1 MRDRIGLPGEKP
13 QGNTTWRKEMKKLSI
28 MLLLGVLTLSLLTGA
43 YAQEA
48 TQAPE
53 AAITQEPAAQSVLD
67 ITLSGGK
74 TFGEL
79 TDELGVLD
87 AFQAADARA
96 QVQMI
101 RAMFLLGK
109 LTREDVQEVLSAVIT
124 AAGASA
130 GVGKGP
136 LYGNDVPENNNRRDK
151 RQNRNDRQTQRQ
163 DRDPQGQGQGR
174 MPQGQDR
181 DPQGQGNR
189 TPNYRHHRNCPF
201 FGTQPN
207 PTPEAAPE
215 TVNP

>member
-1 MRDRIGLPGEKP
+1 
-13 QGNTTWRKEMKKLSI
+13 MKKLSI

-53 AAITQEPAAQSVLD
+53 AAATQEPAAQSVLD
-67 ITLSGGK
+67 MTLSGGK

-79 TDELGVLD
+79 ANELGVLD
-87 AFQAADARA
+87 AFEAADARA

-109 LTREDVQEVLSAVIT
+109 LTREDVQEVLSAVIS

-130 GVGKGP
+130 GFGKGP
-136 LYGNDVPENNNRRDK
+136 LYGKDDPENNRRGK
-151 RQNRNDRQTQRQ
+151 RQNRNDWQTQRCA
-163 DRDPQGQGQGR
+163 PHGR
-174 MPQGQDR
+174 GNRMW
-181 DPQGQGNR
+181 GQGNR
-189 TPNYRHHRNCPF
+189 TPNNWQNRNCPF

-207 PTPEAAPE
+207 PTPEATPE

>member
-1 MRDRIGLPGEKP
+1 
-13 QGNTTWRKEMKKLSI
+13 MKKLSI

-53 AAITQEPAAQSVLD
+53 AAVTQEPAAQSVLD
-67 ITLSGGK
+67 MTLSGGK

-79 TDELGVLD
+79 ADELGVLD

-96 QVQMI
+96 QIQMI

-109 LTREDVQEVLSAVIT
+109 LTREDVQQVLSAVIS

-130 GVGKGP
+130 GLGKGP
-136 LYGNDVPENNNRRDK
+136 LYGKDAPENNRQDN
-151 RQNRNDRQTQRQ
+151 RQNRNDRKMQRQ
-163 DRDPQGQGQGR
+163 DRDPQGQGR
-174 MPQGQDR
+174 M
-181 DPQGQGNR
+181 PQGQGNR
-189 TPNYRHHRNCPF
+189 MPNYRHHRNCPF

-207 PTPEAAPE
+207 PTPEATPE